1 MKKVEESAFLSGE
14 FVEARVRD
22 AFKKNKYCK
31 SFAINCK
38 FPRHAVSF
46 MSYASKKLSLTA
58 QIKEDLRVQICETFK
73 VTSIE
78 KNPYCEVEKLENF
91 INREYCP
98 SPAICKA
105 IYHLTLFYESIRLRE
120 ELKLDETTVK
130 ENYKR
135 ELKVSEDFRRI
146 VDSEIKLN

>member
-14 FVEARVRD
+14 FVEARIRD

-58 QIKEDLRVQICETFK
+58 QIKEDLRAQICEMFK
-73 VTSIE
+73 VSSIE
-78 KNPYCEVEKLENF
+78 KIPYCEVENLQNLL
-91 INREYCP
+91 I
-98 SPAICKA
+98 
-105 IYHLTLFYESIRLRE
+105 ESIVPLLRF
-120 ELKLDETTVK
+120 VK
-130 ENYKR
+130 P
-135 ELKVSEDFRRI
+135 FI
-146 VDSEIKLN
+146 I